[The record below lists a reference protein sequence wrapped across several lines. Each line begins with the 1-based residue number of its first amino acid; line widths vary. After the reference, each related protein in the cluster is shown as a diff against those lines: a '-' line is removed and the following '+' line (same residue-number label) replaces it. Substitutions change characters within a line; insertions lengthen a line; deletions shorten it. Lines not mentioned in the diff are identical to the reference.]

1 MSYVILPSRS
11 LRQPAGRLVVR
22 PEIAAIAEAVID
34 CRSQAHAAELTTGRA
49 VTRGSAG
56 GTTEQSV
63 YGYRNRFPGNS
74 TNSYWAVPITAIG
87 TGEFTVLFGDV
98 RYNAYA
104 VDSLQ
109 GYCCDFNAQAGGA
122 PTLTHSANT
131 TALGWYDG
139 GSHYTVGIAGPGG
152 NVNSV
157 AWRRATSTN
166 YITAALGS
174 TIGTTTV
181 YHPANI
187 TGTTWNVG
195 GFKALGNGALHPNF
209 SLGYALLLRRWADDE
224 FLRDVAENP
233 YGAVFRAD
241 PARRIFIG
249 PAAGG
254 ATAYAIDAQ
263 PGGYSVSGTAA
274 TLARGLVIN
283 AAPATYAVS
292 GTAAS
297 VVRGYNLNAATGTFA
312 ATGVAAGLLR
322 ALSVNAGPGTFSLAG
337 TAAGL
342 DKTTA
347 GAYTIDAQPGTYSLT
362 GTAATLV
369 YTPINAYTLDAQP
382 GAYTFTGMAA
392 GLTYAGSSIW
402 TDVGVSAATWS
413 DVGGAS
419 SIWTDL

>member
-49 VTRGSAG
+49 VTRGSSG

-87 TGEFTVLFGDV
+87 TGEFTILFGDV

-109 GYCCDFNAQAGGA
+109 GYCCDFNSGSYGA
-122 PTLTHSANT
+122 PALTHSANT
-131 TALGWYDG
+131 TSLCWYDG
-139 GSHYTVGIAGPGG
+139 GSVYTTGITANGG
-152 NVNSV
+152 NVNVVS
-157 AWRRATSTN
+157 WRRAPSTSL
-166 YITAALGS
+166 ITASLGQV
-174 TIGTTTV
+174 IGTTTV
-181 YHPANI
+181 YAPQNI
-187 TGTTWNVG
+187 AGTTWNVG

-209 SLGYALLLRRWADDE
+209 SLGYALLLRRWADDTL
-224 FLRDVAENP
+224 LRDIAANP

-241 PARRIFIG
+241 PARRIFLG

-254 ATAYAIDAQ
+254 ATTDAAIA
-263 PGGYSVSGTAA
+263 GTQATDVGAIAVQATTGAA
-274 TLARGLVIN
+274 
-283 AAPATYAVS
+283 
-292 GTAAS
+292 
-297 VVRGYNLNAATGTFA
+297 
-312 ATGVAAGLLR
+312 
-322 ALSVNAGPGTFSLAG
+322 LAG
-337 TAAGL
+337 TQAS
-342 DKTTA
+342 DV
-347 GAYTIDAQPGTYSLT
+347 GAVAV
-362 GTAATLV
+362 AATTGCAIAGTQTTDV
-369 YTPINAYTLDAQP
+369 AAVNVSASTGSGTDADIAGTQAPDVGAISVSATLGLAIAGTQASDLGYIVVSATVV
-382 GAYTFTGMAA
+382 ASMAGTQSSDVA
-392 GLTYAGSSIW
+392 AIVVAGSSIW